1 MSRFRILL
9 ACLVI
14 PCILLGQDLD
24 EAITLFN
31 SFQFGRAREIFQKL
45 EGNKDHPR
53 IGEVYYYLGRLSVN
67 PDTAALYYYK
77 VINGYPQSRYA
88 DICYLEVAKINVA
101 RKNFRTAIANLEEL
115 SKRYPDTEYRDEMM
129 FWQGVSYVSLDD
141 VEQGEAI
148 LIELQNSYPKSVWS
162 ERAANITRTKD
173 IEPEFYAI
181 QLGSYRNRSNAEKY
195 ASDLRARG
203 LEVRVVEAMVKGQT
217 YYRVW
222 TGQFITLEQAKE
234 YMLKLDS
241 LGLKGNVV
249 KGS

>member
-31 SFQFGRAREIFQKL
+31 SFQFGRAKEIFQKL
-45 EGNKDHPR
+45 KEDKDHPR

-67 PDTAALYYYK
+67 PDTAAHYYYQ
-77 VINGYPQSRYA
+77 VINSYPQSRYA
-88 DICYLEVAKINVA
+88 DICYLEIAKINVV
-101 RKNFRTAIANLEEL
+101 RKNFRTAIANLDEL
-115 SKRYPDTEYRDEMM
+115 SKRYPDTDYRDEIM
-129 FWQGVSYVSLDD
+129 FWQGVSYVSLDET
-141 VEQGEAI
+141 EQGEAI
-148 LIELQNSYPKSVWS
+148 LIELQKSYPKSVWS

-195 ASDLRARG
+195 ASTLRDMG
-203 LEVRVVEAMVKGQT
+203 LEVRVVEALVKGQT

-222 TGQFITLEQAKE
+222 TGHFITLEQAKE

>member
-1 MSRFRILL
+1 MSRFRIFL
-9 ACLVI
+9 AWLVV

-24 EAITLFN
+24 EAINLFN

-45 EGNKDHPR
+45 GEDKSHPR

-67 PDTAALYYYK
+67 PDTAAHYYYA

-88 DICYLEVAKINVA
+88 DICYLELAKINVA
-101 RKNFRTAIANLEEL
+101 RKNFRTAVANLEEL
-115 SKRYPDTEYRDEMM
+115 SKRYPDTEYRDEIM
-129 FWQGVSYVSLDD
+129 FWQGVSYVSLDEVD
-141 VEQGEAI
+141 RGEAI
-148 LIELQNSYPKSVWS
+148 LIELQKSYPKSVWS
-162 ERAANITRTKD
+162 ERAADITRTED
-173 IEPEFYAI
+173 TQSEFYTI
-181 QLGSYRNRSNAEKY
+181 QLGSYRNRSNAETY
-195 ASDLRARG
+195 ASTLRNKG
-203 LEVRVVEAMVKGQT
+203 LEVRVVEALIKGQT

-222 TGQFITLEQAKE
+222 TGHFITLDQAKE